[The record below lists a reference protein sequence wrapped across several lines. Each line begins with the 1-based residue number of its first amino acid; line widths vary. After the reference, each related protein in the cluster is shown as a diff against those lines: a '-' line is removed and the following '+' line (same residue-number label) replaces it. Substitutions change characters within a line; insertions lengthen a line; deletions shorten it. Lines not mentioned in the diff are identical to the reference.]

1 MYHSILLLQ
10 SITIP
15 VYQQQEAVWWF
26 IPIIAYA
33 ALAGGGA
40 AIVVGTLISWFCGEP
55 EPEKGKTIAVL
66 GMQGAG
72 KTQFLANIRNKD
84 YKEYAATIGS
94 EDYEKFNICLG
105 NRLLSIEGGNDIGGG
120 EELILDYYEDMIKN
134 KEIVFFLFNAYK
146 YINEEKYRKQTQY
159 RLEFINRHSLDSKC
173 TVNVFATFAD
183 RFSND
188 DERKKAYTSIKQSVL
203 GKDYSRLF
211 IPSRFFMQDMRN
223 KKLLMEKLEKIFS

>member
-1 MYHSILLLQ
+1 MYHSIFLLQ

-40 AIVVGTLISWFCGEP
+40 ALVVGTLISWFCGEP

-66 GMQGAG
+66 GMKGAG

-84 YKEYAATIGS
+84 YKDYAATIGE
-94 EDYEKFNICLG
+94 EDYEKFNIVLG
-105 NRLLSIEGGNDIGGG
+105 NRVVSIEGGKDIGGG
-120 EELILDYYEDMIKN
+120 EELILDYYEDMIN
-134 KEIVFFLFNAYK
+134 SNEIVFFLFNAHDYLNK
-146 YINEEKYRKQTQY
+146 DNYRKQTQS
-159 RLEFINRHSLDSKC
+159 RLEFVNRHSLESKC

-183 RFSND
+183 MFSND
-188 DERKKAYTSIKQSVL
+188 DERNKAYSSIKNSVM

-223 KKLLMEKLEKIFS
+223 KKVLMEKLGKIFS